1 MKWKLNIIKKITT
14 PIEIEAGDFVDAI
27 TKARNY
33 IDEGDLD
40 NGVVN
45 VEIDT
50 TPSASLIRW
59 LDDKKK

>member
-14 PIEIEAGDFVDAI
+14 PIEIEAEDFVDAI